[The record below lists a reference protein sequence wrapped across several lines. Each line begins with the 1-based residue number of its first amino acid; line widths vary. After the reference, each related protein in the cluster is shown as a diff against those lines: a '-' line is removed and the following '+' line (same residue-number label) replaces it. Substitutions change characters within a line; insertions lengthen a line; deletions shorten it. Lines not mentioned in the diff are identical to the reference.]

1 MTVFGYGKAMME
13 KVKIW
18 QEKRKE
24 KLKGIVEL
32 DEAYVKAG
40 FKGRNNQAKI
50 KALGRKARKRCL
62 KRRGRGNYEKDC
74 LPVIAFCERKGRK
87 ILKMSPDLK
96 EKRLKGLVKGVV
108 ERGSLLITDE
118 YPAYKVLD
126 KIYKR
131 KTVNHSKGEYAEG
144 ERHVNTCEGEFS
156 VMRSFLMVHR
166 GIAKYNLSLYL
177 SFYGLHRQVMEL
189 DVDEALIYVVAVMV
203 GIFLFAL
210 WYLIHQQT
218 LKYRAAAPNI
228 TGRCRAGGWLRRRG

>member
-18 QEKRKE
+18 QEEREE

-32 DEAYVKAG
+32 DEANVKAG
-40 FKGRNNQAKI
+40 VKGRNNQAKI
-50 KALGRKARKRCL
+50 KALGRKARERGQ

-74 LPVIAFCERKGRK
+74 VPVIALCEREGRK
-87 ILKMSPDLK
+87 TLKMSPDLK
-96 EKRLKGLVKGVV
+96 GERLKGLVKGMV

-144 ERHVNTCEGEFS
+144 GRHVNTCEGEFS
-156 VMRSFLMVHR
+156 VMRLFLMVHR
-166 GIAKYNLSLYL
+166 GVAKYNLSLYL
-177 SFYGLHRQVMEL
+177 SFYGLHRQVGEL

-218 LKYRAAAPNI
+218 LKYRAKNF
-228 TGRCRAGGWLRRRG
+228 